1 MFEIRANVLR
11 PVSEFIRLDL
21 PTLDLP
27 ANATSFNSLNGIVS
41 MDVAPT
47 KKVHSWA
54 NKIRPSSMAGYSFSL
69 KLLELAGLT
78 MMAVFYYAGFWGHV
92 IFVGLSVETRI
103 ISILR
108 FFTFILRAGL
118 FTFILRAGLF
128 SFFLRAGRRFSATNR
143 HAGATHN
150 NVLL

>member
-1 MFEIRANVLR
+1 
-11 PVSEFIRLDL
+11 
-21 PTLDLP
+21 
-27 ANATSFNSLNGIVS
+27 
-41 MDVAPT
+41 
-47 KKVHSWA
+47 
-54 NKIRPSSMAGYSFSL
+54 MAGYSFSL

-108 FFTFILRAGL
+108 FFTFILRAGP
-118 FTFILRAGLF
+118 FGFI
-128 SFFLRAGRRFSATNR
+128 LRAGRRFSATNGYT
-143 HAGATHN
+143 GATHN